1 MTIPMDPGTSRC
13 LEGRPLVTNGSPGPN
28 RLANLLL
35 VVAGVVLPLAVLEI
49 GLRASGAIPPGIY
62 QADTSRLYR
71 LVPNGRKTFTH
82 RKGNGGEQ
90 IDVRINADGFRGPP
104 LRPVEGSGR
113 RIMVYGD
120 SFIAGEV
127 SPDSLTFVRGLERL
141 LQERHGSGVEVI
153 NAGVVAYGPDQEFVA
168 ILEDLPRMRPSAV
181 VLAVFADND
190 MGDLVRDKLFR
201 LSADSQLI
209 RVRPVLATG
218 LGPFLEEQAH
228 PSGWRRSHLLRWIE
242 RRLGGAN
249 SASLE
254 DPRGKDR
261 SIGSL
266 SPANYME
273 WALGRNARQFA
284 DLRERGDTVTT
295 LLGDNYDA
303 DIAINPEGESARY
316 KEALMGRL
324 LEAVQA
330 AMDSVRLPFV
340 LVVIPSPIDICEN
353 YDIRVDS
360 TRYPAYDR
368 RRLTRVVDSLA
379 ARWKIKT
386 VDLYQAFAT
395 AGACS
400 LYFRNGDLHWNP
412 TGQRLAATILADS
425 LASWGI
431 PE

>member
-1 MTIPMDPGTSRC
+1 MTQWTR
-13 LEGRPLVTNGSPGPN
+13 NW
-28 RLANLLL
+28 LANLLL
-35 VVAGVVLPLAVLEI
+35 VAAGVVAPLAVLEV
-49 GLRASGAIPPGIY
+49 GLRASGAVPPGIY
-62 QADTSRLYR
+62 QPDTTRLYR
-71 LVPNGRKTFTH
+71 LVPNGRKTFVH
-82 RKGNGGEQ
+82 RQGNGGGVIDIQ
-90 IDVRINADGFRGPP
+90 INSDGFRGPP
-104 LRPVEGSGR
+104 LRPLGGSGQ

-120 SFIAGEV
+120 SFVAGEV
-127 SPDSLTFVRGLERL
+127 SPDSLTFVRVLERL
-141 LQERHGSGVEVI
+141 LQARHGNGVEVI
-153 NAGVVAYGPDQEFVA
+153 NAGVAAYGPDQEFVA
-168 ILEDLPRMRPSAV
+168 IHEDLPTRRPNAV
-181 VLAVFADND
+181 ILAIFADND

-201 LSADSQLI
+201 LSADSQLT
-209 RVRPVLATG
+209 RTRPALAPG
-218 LGPFLEEQAH
+218 LGPFLEEQAR
-228 PSGWRRSHLLRWIE
+228 PTGWRRSHLLRWIE

-254 DPRGKDR
+254 DPHRKDR
-261 SIGSL
+261 SNAAVA
-266 SPANYME
+266 PANYME

-284 DLRERGDTVTT
+284 DLQERGDTVTT

-324 LEAVQA
+324 LGAVQA

-379 ARWKIKT
+379 ARWKIRT
-386 VDLYQAFAT
+386 VDFYQAFGT

-400 LYFRNGDLHWNP
+400 LYFRHGDLHWNP
-412 TGQRLAATILADS
+412 TGQRLAARVLADS